1 MKSVL
6 KALYMTFGMFTVIP
20 APKSWDEPSAKHM
33 MPWLPLAGAVIGAA
47 WWGAAELL
55 VLSGLHIALCAA
67 ILMLIPFVLSGF
79 IHLDGYMDTSDALL
93 SRRSVDEKLRI
104 LKDPHTGAFAV
115 IMIAVLFVLMFA
127 SAYALIERW
136 NLFALLPASTYA
148 LTVRGNPF
156 ALLPVIPVLSRCCSS
171 MAVLCLNPMTQGY
184 AYAFKPSKAAP
195 HRAVTVLV
203 ACAAFVYAWFCAGPG
218 GLAVSGA
225 VVAGYCAAMVCALS
239 GFRFRG
245 VSGDLVGFSLVIGE
259 LCGLFACGVI

>member
-6 KALYMTFGMFTVIP
+6 KALYMAFGMFTVIP

-33 MPWLPLAGAVIGAA
+33 MLWLPLAGAVIGAA
-47 WWGAAELL
+47 WRGAAELL
-55 VLSGLHIALCAA
+55 VLSGLHIAICAA

-93 SRRSVDEKLRI
+93 SRRSADEKLRI

-115 IMIAVLFVLMFA
+115 IMIAVLFVLKFA
-127 SAYALIERW
+127 SAYALIESGK
-136 NLFALLPASTYA
+136 LF
-148 LTVRGNPF
+148 V
-156 ALLPVIPVLSRCCSS
+156 LLPVIPVLSRCCSS
-171 MAVLCLNPMTQGY
+171 MAVLCLKPMTQGY
-184 AYAFKPSKAAP
+184 AYAFKPSRAAP
-195 HRAVTVLV
+195 HRAVTVLL
-203 ACAAFVYAWFCAGPG
+203 ACAAFVYAWFCAGPA

-225 VVAGYCAAMVCALS
+225 VVTGYCAAMVCALS

-259 LCGLFACGVI
+259 LCGLFACGVL